1 MKKYIPV
8 TKEEREKLAKIF
20 KCSERMVYFALTYD
34 PKRGKT
40 NLARKIRHTAKKSGF
55 CVYVVAKEMVE
66 RENLAPLDYTQS
78 LSSHEKAPIDHR
90 RFQLQVLMDVAYIR
104 GGLEGY
110 DIVRKVSQD
119 AQALAD
125 IVYSRSDGS
134 EADMCRVIDEI
145 YNS

>member
-1 MKKYIPV
+1 MNIEFEMLKAQHEALRNYFISLLPYIFRTHPD
-8 TKEEREKLAKIF
+8 EKLGGSKTWLAK
-20 KCSERMVYFALTYD
+20 YFLW
-34 PKRGKT
+34 R
-40 NLARKIRHTAKKSGF
+40 F
-55 CVYVVAKEMVE
+55 E

-119 AQALAD
+119 ARALAD
-125 IVYSRSDGS
+125 TVYSRSDGS

-145 YNS
+145 FDS

>member
-1 MKKYIPV
+1 MNIEFEMLKAQHEALRNYFISLLPYIFRTHPD
-8 TKEEREKLAKIF
+8 EKLGGSKTWLAK
-20 KCSERMVYFALTYD
+20 YFLW
-34 PKRGKT
+34 R
-40 NLARKIRHTAKKSGF
+40 F
-55 CVYVVAKEMVE
+55 E

>member
-1 MKKYIPV
+1 MNIEFEMLKAQHEALRNYFISLLPYIFRTHPD
-8 TKEEREKLAKIF
+8 EKLGGRKTWLAK
-20 KCSERMVYFALTYD
+20 YFLW
-34 PKRGKT
+34 R
-40 NLARKIRHTAKKSGF
+40 F
-55 CVYVVAKEMVE
+55 E

>member
-1 MKKYIPV
+1 MNIEFEMLKAQHEALRNYFISLLPYIFRTHPD
-8 TKEEREKLAKIF
+8 EKLGGSKTWLAK
-20 KCSERMVYFALTYD
+20 YFLW
-34 PKRGKT
+34 R
-40 NLARKIRHTAKKSGF
+40 F
-55 CVYVVAKEMVE
+55 E

-119 AQALAD
+119 VQALAD

>member
-1 MKKYIPV
+1 MNIEFEMLKAQHEALRNYFISLLPYIFRTHPD
-8 TKEEREKLAKIF
+8 EKLGGSKTWLAK
-20 KCSERMVYFALTYD
+20 YFLW
-34 PKRGKT
+34 R
-40 NLARKIRHTAKKSGF
+40 F
-55 CVYVVAKEMVE
+55 E

-90 RFQLQVLMDVAYIR
+90 RFQLQVLMDVAYIQ

>member
-1 MKKYIPV
+1 MNIEFEMLKAQHEALRNYFISLLPYIFRTHPD
-8 TKEEREKLAKIF
+8 EKLGGSKTWLAK
-20 KCSERMVYFALTYD
+20 YFLW
-34 PKRGKT
+34 R
-40 NLARKIRHTAKKSGF
+40 F
-55 CVYVVAKEMVE
+55 E

-134 EADMCRVIDEI
+134 EADMCRVINEI

>member
-1 MKKYIPV
+1 MNIEFEMLKAQHKALRNYFISLLPYIFRTHPD
-8 TKEEREKLAKIF
+8 EKLGGSKTWLAK
-20 KCSERMVYFALTYD
+20 YFLW
-34 PKRGKT
+34 R
-40 NLARKIRHTAKKSGF
+40 F
-55 CVYVVAKEMVE
+55 E

>member
-1 MKKYIPV
+1 
-8 TKEEREKLAKIF
+8 
-20 KCSERMVYFALTYD
+20 
-34 PKRGKT
+34 
-40 NLARKIRHTAKKSGF
+40 
-55 CVYVVAKEMVE
+55 
-66 RENLAPLDYTQS
+66 
-78 LSSHEKAPIDHR
+78 
-90 RFQLQVLMDVAYIR
+90 MDVAYIR

>member
-1 MKKYIPV
+1 MNIEFEMLKAQHEALRNYFISLLPYIFRTHPD
-8 TKEEREKLAKIF
+8 EKLGGSKTWLAK
-20 KCSERMVYFALTYD
+20 YFLW
-34 PKRGKT
+34 R
-40 NLARKIRHTAKKSGF
+40 F
-55 CVYVVAKEMVE
+55 E

-78 LSSHEKAPIDHR
+78 LSFHEKAPIDHR

>member
-1 MKKYIPV
+1 MNIEFEMLKAQHEALRNYFISLLPYIFRTHPD
-8 TKEEREKLAKIF
+8 EKLGGSKTWLAK
-20 KCSERMVYFALTYD
+20 YFLW
-34 PKRGKT
+34 R
-40 NLARKIRHTAKKSGF
+40 F
-55 CVYVVAKEMVE
+55 E

-78 LSSHEKAPIDHR
+78 LSSHETAPIDHR

>member
-1 MKKYIPV
+1 MNIEFEMLKAQHEALRNYFISLLPYIFRTNPD
-8 TKEEREKLAKIF
+8 EKLGGSKTWLAK
-20 KCSERMVYFALTYD
+20 YFLW
-34 PKRGKT
+34 R
-40 NLARKIRHTAKKSGF
+40 F
-55 CVYVVAKEMVE
+55 E